1 MSDQKSGVEKTQ
13 ARMFLGIAVFMA
25 VIGAVY
31 WFASYEPAG
40 TTMLALSC
48 ALAAVCGVYLQIQ
61 SEHQPVDGDGHAEEH
76 YLPHAS
82 VWPFAIGV
90 GALLAVNGA
99 IVGFGYAIPGLVVL
113 ALAVIGLVSQSRR
126 RA

>member
-1 MSDQKSGVEKTQ
+1 MTGEKTQ
-13 ARMFLGIAVFMA
+13 ARIFLGIAVFMA
-25 VIGAVY
+25 VIGIVY

-40 TTMLALSC
+40 TTMLGLSS
-48 ALAAVCGVYLQIQ
+48 ALAALCGVYLQVQ
-61 SEHQPVDGDGHAEEH
+61 SEHETIEAHAEEQ

-82 VWPFAIGV
+82 VWPFGIGV
-90 GALLAVNGA
+90 GALLAVNGL

-113 ALAVIGLVSQSRR
+113 AIAVIGLVSQSRR

>member
-1 MSDQKSGVEKTQ
+1 MSDQKTQ

-40 TTMLALSC
+40 TTMLGLSC
-48 ALAAVCGVYLQIQ
+48 ALAGLCGVYLQIQ
-61 SEHQPVDGDGHAEEH
+61 SGHQPSEHDAEEH

-90 GALLAVNGA
+90 GAVLAANGA

-113 ALAVIGLVSQSRR
+113 ALGVIGLVSQSRR